1 MRIIAGTA
9 RGLKLKTPR
18 GMATRPTADRI
29 KESLFNVL
37 TCLVDFTDRRVLD
50 LFAGSGALGL
60 ESLSR
65 GAAAAVLIDRSSTE
79 CIEDNFR
86 RSKLA
91 GATILRADVFR
102 ALERLS
108 DQKFDLIFVDPP
120 YRLGLAQRAVELIAE
135 KNLPTV
141 DGLIIVERGIDEEIN
156 SPSVEPIRRLEYGR
170 TTAIDIFK
178 LKSEAT

>member
-1 MRIIAGTA
+1 M
-9 RGLKLKTPR
+9 KLKTPR

-37 TCLVDFTDRRVLD
+37 TCMIDFGDRRVLD

-65 GAAAAVLIDRSSTE
+65 GASTATMIDHSSTD

-86 RSKLA
+86 RSKLV

-108 DQKFDLIFVDPP
+108 DQKFDLIFIDPP
-120 YRLGLAQRAVELIAE
+120 YHHGLAQRAVEAIVE
-135 KNLPTV
+135 KNLLTV
-141 DGLIIVERGIDEEIN
+141 DGLMVVEHGVDEKIF
-156 SPSVEPIRRLEYGR
+156 SSSVETIRALEYGR
-170 TTAIDIFK
+170 TTALEIIK
-178 LKSEAT
+178 RKSEAT

>member
-1 MRIIAGTA
+1 M
-9 RGLKLKTPR
+9 KLKTPR

-37 TCLVDFTDRRVLD
+37 TCMIDFGDRHVLD

-65 GAAAAVLIDRSSTE
+65 GASTATMIDRSSTD

-86 RSKLA
+86 RSKLV

-108 DQKFDLIFVDPP
+108 DQKFDLIFIDPP
-120 YRLGLAQRAVELIAE
+120 YHHGLAQRAVEAIVE
-135 KNLPTV
+135 KNLLTV
-141 DGLIIVERGIDEEIN
+141 DGLMVVEHGVDEKIF
-156 SPSVEPIRRLEYGR
+156 SPSVETIRALEYGR
-170 TTAIDIFK
+170 TTALEIIK